1 MSDRGIEVGN
11 FDSVFIDIMANFIG
25 LSVFLTALY
34 TAAGEEAAVGE
45 RVMMTA
51 ANRTGP

>member
-1 MSDRGIEVGN
+1 VSDRGIEVGN